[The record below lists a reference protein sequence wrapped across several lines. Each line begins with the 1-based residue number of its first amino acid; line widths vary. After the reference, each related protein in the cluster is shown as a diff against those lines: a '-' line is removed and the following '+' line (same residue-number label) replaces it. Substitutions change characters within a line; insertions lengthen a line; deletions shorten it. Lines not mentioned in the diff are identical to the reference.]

1 MDPGSA
7 AALVDDPRGSLERL
21 EQTAGTSFRHLAA
34 ARRHTDEQVREKVD
48 ALEPGDLA
56 GDMSV
61 VVFGSWA
68 RDELTEGSDD
78 DWAVVVARQFEDDD
92 EDVKRALTHAREHL
106 GGDARQPGTQEVFGV
121 AFDVDGL
128 VHNIGLDA
136 DTNRN
141 LTRRMLLLLESREL
155 AGTVHA
161 ACWSAVLERYLQ
173 FGIKNNRPPRFL
185 LNDLVRYWRT
195 ICVDFEGKHRD
206 TGGEDPK
213 WVTRN
218 AKLRTSRKLL
228 FAGGLV
234 PILLCHLRTADEMP
248 GFLTAWL
255 TATPSDRL
263 AAAFLHY
270 DAVDEGVRTFA
281 AYDRWIALM
290 QSSAAR
296 TELKTLRAATR
307 DGSEL
312 WHDIRSVGEELQRGL
327 NALLF
332 DTPLRRLAPQYAIF

>member
-1 MDPGSA
+1 VDPRSA
-7 AALVDDPRGSLERL
+7 ADLIDDPRGSLEQL
-21 EQTAGTSFRHLAA
+21 QETAGTRFNHLRDAA
-34 ARRHTDEQVREKVD
+34 SYTTQELDAKAR
-48 ALEPGDLA
+48 ALADGEIAPDI
-56 GDMSV
+56 SV

-78 DWAVVVARQFEDDD
+78 DWAIVVAREFPDYDP
-92 EDVKRALTHAREHL
+92 DVVRAMALAQAHL
-106 GGDARQPGTQEVFGV
+106 GGDDREPGSQAVFGV
-121 AFDVDGL
+121 PFDVDGL
-128 VHNIGLDA
+128 VTHIGLDA

-155 AGTVHA
+155 AGGIHA
-161 ACWSAVLERYLQ
+161 ECWRAVLERYLR
-173 FGIKNNRPPRFL
+173 FGIKNHRPPRFL

-228 FAGGLV
+228 FAGGLI
-234 PILLCHLRTADEMP
+234 PILLCHLRREDEMQE
-248 GFLTAWL
+248 FLGSWL

-270 DAVDEGVRTFA
+270 DAIDEGVRTFA
-281 AYDRWIALM
+281 AYDRWIAIM
-290 QSSAAR
+290 QDR
-296 TELKTLRAATR
+296 ERRKKLKDLPAATR
-307 DGSEL
+307 DGSDL
-312 WHDIRSVGEELQRGL
+312 WQEIRSIGEELQRGL
-327 NALLF
+327 NVLLF
-332 DTPLRRLAPQYAIF
+332 ETPLSRLAPQYAIF

>member
-7 AALVDDPRGSLERL
+7 TALVDDPRGSLERL
-21 EQTAGTSFRHLAA
+21 EQTAGTSFRHLAES
-34 ARRHTDEQVREKVD
+34 RRHTDEQVHEKAA
-48 ALEPGDLA
+48 ALRQGDLA

-78 DWAVVVARQFEDDD
+78 DWAIVVRREFEDDD
-92 EDVKRALTHAREHL
+92 EDVGRALAHAREHL
-106 GGDARQPGTQEVFGV
+106 GGDERQPGAQAVFGV
-121 AFDVDGL
+121 AFDIAGL

-155 AGTVHA
+155 AGTVHG
-161 ACWSAVLERYLQ
+161 ACWATVLDRYLQ

-234 PILLCHLRTADEMP
+234 PILLCHLRTADEMRR
-248 GFLTAWL
+248 FLTRWL

-290 QSSAAR
+290 QSSGAR
-296 TELKTLRAATR
+296 AELKTLRAATR

-312 WHDIRSVGEELQRGL
+312 WQDIRTIGEELQRGL
-327 NALLF
+327 NVLLF
-332 DTPLRRLAPQYAIF
+332 DTTLRHLAPQYAIF